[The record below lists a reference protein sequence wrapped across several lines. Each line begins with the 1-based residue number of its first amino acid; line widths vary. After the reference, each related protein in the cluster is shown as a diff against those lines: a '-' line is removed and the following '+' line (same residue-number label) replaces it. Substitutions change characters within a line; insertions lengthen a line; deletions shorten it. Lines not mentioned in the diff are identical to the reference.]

1 MTKEYFKTTYLEP
14 FFGSTFH
21 MNFGKNVC
29 RLKKLGSTSLPG
41 YKFLAIRM

>member
-14 FFGSTFH
+14 FFG
-21 MNFGKNVC
+21 MNLGKNVC
-29 RLKKLGSTSLPG
+29 RLKKLGSISLPG